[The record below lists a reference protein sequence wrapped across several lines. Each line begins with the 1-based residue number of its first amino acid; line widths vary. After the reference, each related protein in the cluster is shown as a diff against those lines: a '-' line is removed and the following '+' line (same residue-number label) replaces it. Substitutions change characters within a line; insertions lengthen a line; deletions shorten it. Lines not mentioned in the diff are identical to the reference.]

1 MSAISEV
8 QVARNYGFQI
18 KTWDERQYVLSAVT
32 AGIRANWMSAIK
44 RAAGLQEDAN
54 KMDSDKELQ
63 QTSRSILLSSDDEY
77 RTASENGRQSSSDWG
92 ETLPPSPPLN
102 RTPISR
108 VKERAR

>member
-1 MSAISEV
+1 MCNIKISCCIFCY
-8 QVARNYGFQI
+8 RI
-18 KTWDERQYVLSAVT
+18 
-32 AGIRANWMSAIK
+32 
-44 RAAGLQEDAN
+44 
-54 KMDSDKELQ
+54 DSEKELL
-63 QTSRSILLSSDDEY
+63 TTPRSMLLSSDDEY

>member
-1 MSAISEV
+1 ML
-8 QVARNYGFQI
+8 AR
-18 KTWDERQYVLSAVT
+18 S
-32 AGIRANWMSAIK
+32 GIFPIIGIEFNFFFFLCFR
-44 RAAGLQEDAN
+44 
-54 KMDSDKELQ
+54 MDSDKELQ